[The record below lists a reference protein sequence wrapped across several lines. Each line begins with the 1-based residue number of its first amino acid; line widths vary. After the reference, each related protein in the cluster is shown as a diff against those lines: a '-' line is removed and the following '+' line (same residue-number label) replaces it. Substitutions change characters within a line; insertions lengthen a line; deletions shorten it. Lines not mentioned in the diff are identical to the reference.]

1 MRVIELAREVS
12 LPSKEVLGIL
22 HELGFASI
30 STNFTPVP
38 PDAEQRF
45 RARMAPPVA
54 ESAGQVVAAG
64 PRRISAPAPVVVTP
78 APLPVR
84 QQPNRDARRPG
95 SLAAAGAGQPV
106 RGAGQAAGAGAAPGG
121 RPQGGAYGRPTGPGG
136 GRPGFGPRPGGF
148 GAPGA
153 GGGPGGPPRPGL
165 GPNKKPGGGKKWQD
179 RRKDKE
185 GEVSKVSQRSKKKG
199 QRNAGPTIN
208 QVVRLSGSLTVKE
221 LAERIG
227 VHEAEVIKRLFLKG
241 VMATINQTI
250 PLETAEAI
258 VSELGLEVEMY
269 DPSLEGAVHE
279 VEEVDEA
286 ALVTRPPV
294 VTIMGHVD
302 HGKTSLLDAIRNT
315 RVAAGEAGGITQHIG
330 AYQVEIHGKPIT
342 FLDTPGHE
350 AFTAMRARGA
360 KATDIAILVV
370 AADDGVKPQ
379 TIEAINHAREAGV
392 PIMVAINKI
401 DKPEAQPDQVKQQL
415 TEFGLVAEEWGGQT
429 IMVPLSAKQ
438 RTGINEL
445 LEMILLVAE
454 VQEFKADPERL
465 AKGLIIEAELDPKM
479 GPKATVLVQNG
490 TLSVGDHFAVGAIA
504 GKVRAMINDQGR
516 RVKQASPAMPVVI
529 TGLSAVPRAGDV
541 FQVYEDERKAKS
553 VASERAEAERAKEL
567 AEKARHLTLGAISDA
582 AKGGSLGDLKELR
595 LVLRADV
602 KGSLEAVTQSLLNLN
617 KEEGLALRII
627 LANTGEVTE
636 SDIDLAN
643 ASNAIVIAFHTGVSD
658 RARVK
663 ADADSV
669 EIREYDVIYKLLE
682 DMEKALHGM
691 LEPEF
696 EEVFTG
702 RAEVLK
708 IFTFEK
714 TVIGGCMVREGK
726 MQRNLKAKVLRGRQA
741 VYEGKLDHLKRFKDE
756 VKEVQQGYD
765 CGISFGDFNDL
776 QIGDFIEVYALVE
789 KAR

>member
-12 LPSKEVLGIL
+12 LPSKEVLGIF
-22 HELGFASI
+22 HEMGFAAI
-30 STNFTPVP
+30 STNFAPVP
-38 PDAEQRF
+38 ADAEQRF
-45 RARMAPPVA
+45 RARLAPPPPEVPVVA
-54 ESAGQVVAAG
+54 VAAG
-64 PRRISAPAPVVVTP
+64 PRKISAPAPVVVTP
-78 APLPVR
+78 APQPVR
-84 QQPNRDARRPG
+84 QQPARVAGRPG
-95 SLAAAGAGQPV
+95 SLATAGAGQPQ
-106 RGAGQAAGAGAAPGG
+106 RAATPSGSPAPGG
-121 RPQGGAYGRPTGPGG
+121 RPAGGAYGRPPGPGG
-136 GRPGFGPRPGGF
+136 GRTGFGPRPGGF
-148 GAPGA
+148 GGPGA
-153 GGGPGGPPRPGL
+153 GAPGGPPRPGL
-165 GPNKKPGGGKKWQD
+165 GPNKKAAGAGKKWQD

-199 QRNAGPTIN
+199 HRSSGPSIN

-241 VMATINQTI
+241 MMATINQTI

-258 VSELGLEVEMY
+258 VADLGLEVEMY
-269 DPSLEGAVHE
+269 DPSLEGP
-279 VEEVDEA
+279 EEVVEDIDTSK
-286 ALVTRPPV
+286 LVSRPPV

-330 AYQVEIHGKPIT
+330 AYQVEIHDKPIT

-429 IMVPLSAKQ
+429 VMVPVSAKQ
-438 RTGINEL
+438 RIGISEL

-454 VQEFKADPERL
+454 VQELKADPDRH
-465 AKGLIIEAELDPKM
+465 ARGLVIEAELDPKM

-504 GKVRAMINDQGR
+504 GKVRAMLNDQGR
-516 RVKQASPAMPVVI
+516 RVKSAPPALPVVI
-529 TGLSAVPRAGDV
+529 TGLSAVPRAGDI
-541 FQVYEDERKAKS
+541 FQVYEDERKAK
-553 VASERAEAERAKEL
+553 AIAAERAEAERAKDL
-567 AEKARHLTLGAISDA
+567 AEKAKHLTLGAISDA
-582 AKGGSLGDLKELR
+582 AKGGGLGDLKELR

-602 KGSLEAVTQSLLNLN
+602 KGSLEALTQSLLNLN
-617 KEEGLALRII
+617 KDEGLALRII
-627 LANTGEVTE
+627 LANTGDVTE
-636 SDIDLAN
+636 SDIDLAS

-658 RARVK
+658 RARAK
-663 ADADSV
+663 ADVDAV
-669 EIREYDVIYKLLE
+669 EVRQYDVIYKLRE
-682 DMEKALHGM
+682 DMEKALKGM

-702 RAEVLK
+702 RSEVLK

-714 TVIGGCMVREGK
+714 TVIAGCMVREGK
-726 MQRNLKAKVLRGRQA
+726 MQRNLKAKVMRGRQA

-765 CGISFGDFNDL
+765 CGISFGEFNDL
-776 QIGDFIEVYALVE
+776 QIGDFIEVYSLVE